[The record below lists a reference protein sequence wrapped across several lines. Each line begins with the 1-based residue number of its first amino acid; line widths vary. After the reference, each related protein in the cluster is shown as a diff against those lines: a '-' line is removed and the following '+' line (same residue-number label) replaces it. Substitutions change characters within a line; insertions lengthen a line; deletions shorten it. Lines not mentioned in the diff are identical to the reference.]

1 MNTIRKG
8 TPSPVVLV
16 GNKVDL
22 EDERE
27 VTTLEGEELAQSWGN
42 DVLFFE
48 ASAKSGVNINEQI
61 LALARAVRD
70 STQDTKSQQHK
81 KKGIVSTIKGW
92 LH

>member
-1 MNTIRKG
+1 MKIKED

-22 EDERE
+22 EDERV

-48 ASAKSGVNINEQI
+48 ASAKSNINITEQFHAI
-61 LALARAVRD
+61 ARAVIH
-70 STQDTKSQQHK
+70 STPDTKPQKQK
-81 KKGIVSTIKGW
+81 KKGILSTIKEW
-92 LH
+92 LE